1 MSNCPSCGAALREGA
16 RFCPGCGA
24 AVGAPQP
31 ASTSGPPGKAAPGV
45 AKQPMLVGP
54 PPPSPALAPPPPLVP
69 PPPTGPRTLPIA
81 LAAGAV
87 VALMVIAVGAF
98 LLAGE
103 DPATTEPNAQGSG
116 ADAADDAAGEVTDPP
131 SESSSATTPA
141 PTTPPPTT
149 ASLSSPRG
157 MSGTWV
163 AVFISYYTEQEAQ
176 AYLSEAPP
184 GSQVLQSDGYS
195 SLRPGYWI
203 VYNDGGFDT
212 GREAADFCRSVGRTS
227 PQDCFARFLT
237 TDPDASPTDP
247 DLNVDP

>member
-1 MSNCPSCGAALREGA
+1 M
-16 RFCPGCGA
+16 
-24 AVGAPQP
+24 
-31 ASTSGPPGKAAPGV
+31 PGV
-45 AKQPMLVGP
+45 AKQPMLVGS
-54 PPPSPALAPPPPLVP
+54 PPSPPPAPPPLAPPPLAPPAAAPPPLG

-81 LAAGAV
+81 AAAAAV

-116 ADAADDAAGEVTDPP
+116 AADAAGDVTDDPP
-131 SESSSATTPA
+131 SESSSATAPA
-141 PTTPPPTT
+141 ATTPPPTT

-163 AVFISYYTEQEAQ
+163 AVFISYFTEQEAQ
-176 AYLSEAPP
+176 AYLSEVPP

-195 SLRPGYWI
+195 SLRAGYWI
-203 VYNDGGFDT
+203 VYYDGGFDT

>member
-1 MSNCPSCGAALREGA
+1 MPHCPSCGAALREGA
-16 RFCPGCGA
+16 RFCPDCGA
-24 AVGAPQP
+24 AVGAPQ
-31 ASTSGPPGKAAPGV
+31 AATTSGPPGKAAPGV

-54 PPPSPALAPPPPLVP
+54 PPPSPALAPPPP
-69 PPPTGPRTLPIA
+69 
-81 LAAGAV
+81 
-87 VALMVIAVGAF
+87 VA
-98 LLAGE
+98 
-103 DPATTEPNAQGSG
+103 P
-116 ADAADDAAGEVTDPP
+116 
-131 SESSSATTPA
+131 
-141 PTTPPPTT
+141 PPPTT

-176 AYLSEAPP
+176 AYLSEVPP

-203 VYNDGGFDT
+203 VYHDGGFDT